1 MEAKGQPWV
10 YSLKDKTETKVNHQN
25 FAPKHVLVVEA
36 CFKRSGYCQF
46 LSARGLSCLM
56 CDPSQVRSLGESGA
70 PALANGFSW
79 AWRFTFDSVHGKLT
93 ARKPY
98 LVVDADLKLE
108 KGKAI
113 RVTKTQGWEWNEWL
127 SRFTVGLKPQDLS
140 WRFID
145 QHSNC
150 HTSSCL
156 SLNQSCSHFW
166 TWLFIP
172 GWWAETMRFW
182 PYRLCLRL
190 FRAITSWTC
199 GHWSYKVAVMMVNKS
214 KLNGK

>member
-1 MEAKGQPWV
+1 MISEVCRDLFKGTSLTSIAVTGHVVKPTTGKNHGYTVEAKGQPWV

-113 RVTKTQGWEWNEWL
+113 RVTKTQG
-127 SRFTVGLKPQDLS
+127 
-140 WRFID
+140 
-145 QHSNC
+145 
-150 HTSSCL
+150 
-156 SLNQSCSHFW
+156 
-166 TWLFIP
+166 
-172 GWWAETMRFW
+172 
-182 PYRLCLRL
+182 
-190 FRAITSWTC
+190 
-199 GHWSYKVAVMMVNKS
+199 
-214 KLNGK
+214 